1 MIGEFFQNKGHDLN
15 QSKMD
20 RLKEQAYDKFNMILS
35 NVVIAYGEVR
45 FSFFLFDFANFSI
58 STKWL
63 SP

>member
-1 MIGEFFQNKGHDLN
+1 
-15 QSKMD
+15 MD